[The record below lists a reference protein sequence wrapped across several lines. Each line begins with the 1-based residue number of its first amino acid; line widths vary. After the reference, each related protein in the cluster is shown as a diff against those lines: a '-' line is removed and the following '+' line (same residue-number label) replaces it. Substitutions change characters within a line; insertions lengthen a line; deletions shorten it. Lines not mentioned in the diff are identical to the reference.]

1 MAVFPTTFQ
10 FTDGLYTN
18 LGGSNNVY
26 PQGRKV
32 RQWQLVDDFSVSR
45 GAHGLPSQA
54 GSLIPGVTHSTLART
69 SAWSRSMRLAQP
81 AFGTS

>member
-32 RQWQLVDDFSVSR
+32 RQWQLVAFPFPAAPTVFLHRRVLLYLESR
-45 GAHGLPSQA
+45 TRHLLERVPGAVQCA
-54 GSLIPGVTHSTLART
+54 
-69 SAWSRSMRLAQP
+69 
-81 AFGTS
+81 